1 MTGGKFRSKTVDD
14 FLSYFTSSSTIRGY
28 RCHLKQFFTVIK
40 HDPDTYIIDVRRLEN
55 NERLNILESYERD
68 ITKYWQWLIREG
80 RAPKTI
86 VNAVDCIRVFLK
98 QYRIRLDDVVWE
110 NFRRRG
116 TGNKPVSRETPITK
130 EMLKKILI
138 HGDAKS
144 KAMFLVISSS
154 GMRIGETANLKMR
167 DVDFDSVPTKIIV
180 RYTGPNTVKTKTSR
194 ITFISNEATDALKE
208 WLKIRDESL
217 ALSIKRTNF
226 PGSKK
231 QADDDRVFCCCATNI
246 RDNWNRL
253 IEKAG
258 LDQKDER
265 TSRHKVIV
273 HGNRKYFKKKFGRYN
288 SDVAE
293 VLMGHEG
300 YLLKSYL
307 QFTEEEL
314 KQEYLKGMKHLLV
327 FETAVDAEELKTIQS
342 ELEETKKQL
351 VESNKRIDLI
361 NNGLLKSQE
370 FKNEIE
376 IIIANKLEKLQRKNN
391 AIEVTL
397 SR

>member
-1 MTGGKFRSKTVDD
+1 VDD
-14 FLSYFTSSSTIRGY
+14 FLSNFTSSSTIRGY
-28 RCHLKQFFTVIK
+28 RCHLKQFFILIER
-40 HDPDTYIIDVRRLEN
+40 DPDTYIVDVRRLEN
-55 NERLNILESYERD
+55 DERLNILESYEKD
-68 ITKYWQWLIREG
+68 IKKYWQWLISEERS
-80 RAPKTI
+80 PKTI

-116 TGNKPVSRETPITK
+116 TGNKPISRETPITK

-154 GMRIGETANLKMR
+154 GMRIGETANLKMK

-194 ITFISNEATDALKE
+194 PTFISNEATDALKE

-258 LDQKDER
+258 LNEKDER
-265 TSRHKVIV
+265 TARHMVIV
-273 HGNRKYFKKKFGRYN
+273 HGLRKYFKKKFGRYN

-307 QFTEEEL
+307 PFTDEEL
-314 KQEYLKGMKHLLV
+314 KQEYLKGMNHLLV

-342 ELEETKKQL
+342 QLEETKKQL
-351 VESNKRIDLI
+351 IESNKRIDLI
-361 NNGLLKSQE
+361 HNGLLKSQE

-376 IIIANKLEKLQRKNN
+376 IIIANKLEKLQRRNN